1 MLRLSRSSLVAAA
14 LGLAAAPA
22 LGQWSSDAAVNT
34 PIASAN
40 GEQVQPKIRATAD
53 GGCYVTFFDNQ
64 SGGYDVR
71 VQRLNAAG
79 EVQWP
84 GGVLVADRSFSST
97 QDYGAS
103 VDTAGW

>member
-1 MLRLSRSSLVAAA
+1 MHRLPSVGKPRKESAFGLIRTGSGVRSILNFSLQEQTDMLRLSRSSLVAAA

-53 GGCYVTFFDNQ
+53 GGCYVTFF
-64 SGGYDVR
+64 GVF
-71 VQRLNAAG
+71 RLPCG
-79 EVQWP
+79 
-84 GGVLVADRSFSST
+84 
-97 QDYGAS
+97 
-103 VDTAGW
+103 